1 MIEEAAKAEASM
13 SDLPQYTPDE
23 SQDEYARMK
32 GLVEFLSAYIEQYH
46 GGWVRMVDFDG
57 KTLKVEM
64 GGACVGCPLSPHTLR
79 GWVEGTAR
87 QFFPDLKEV
96 VEITTLDN

>member
-1 MIEEAAKAEASM
+1 MTDQPNMNSVAPDAPVTERLEALIENI
-13 SDLPQYTPDE
+13 
-23 SQDEYARMK
+23 
-32 GLVEFLSAYIEQYH
+32 SAYIEYYH
-46 GGWVRMVDFDG
+46 RGSVELVDFDG